1 MPRPGATHRRLGSAG
16 RVLTGLLEP
25 TIVLWPTMQSVSL
38 GGVKRVRLEEVICVK
53 SSLRRLYLL
62 VLCVCV
68 VAISHPVRSAAYPA
82 VTIHNS
88 EVRTIK
94 STSTGRSYD
103 LYVRKPVDYEKNKQQ
118 KYPVL
123 YLLDGQWD
131 FKLLDSVI
139 GGLLYDKVIPDI
151 LVVGIAYSGEHPDY
165 GALRAIDYTPVPGDA
180 KGSGEG
186 PKFLSFLKAEL
197 IPLIEANYRADP
209 ARRILGGHSFGGLF
223 TLYAMFTDPSLFWG
237 YLAGSPDIVF
247 ANNFIVRQ
255 EEEFA
260 KSHKDLPVRIFFA
273 TGGGE
278 SLVTPGI
285 AFVRTFAGRNY
296 NGLHWDGR
304 VIEGEDHAGSK
315 PEFYSLGLRFLFG
328 NG

>member
-1 MPRPGATHRRLGSAG
+1 M
-16 RVLTGLLEP
+16 
-25 TIVLWPTMQSVSL
+25 
-38 GGVKRVRLEEVICVK
+38 K
-53 SSLRRLYLL
+53 SSLRSLYLL

-68 VAISHPVRSAAYPA
+68 VTISHPVRSAAYPA

-103 LYVRKPVDYEKNKQQ
+103 LYVRKPVDYDKNKQQ

-151 LVVGIAYSGEHPDY
+151 LIVGIAYSGEHPDY

-209 ARRILGGHSFGGLF
+209 ASRILGGHSFGGLF
-223 TLYAMFTDPSLFWG
+223 TLYAMFTEPSLFWG

-260 KSHKDLPVRIFFA
+260 KTHKDLPVRIFFA

-296 NGLHWDGR
+296 KGLHWDGR